1 MGLKENQYNTT
12 TFDDVHTSR
21 LRLEM
26 DSSGESTGILQW
38 RVYDWGDS
46 PSFPPAVVAGLDRA
60 VVLPGKTWLS
70 GSCSQRRQGG
80 WQARPGLEQT
90 IRAGRRCL

>member
-1 MGLKENQYNTT
+1 MPIANAKGLGLKENQFNTT
-12 TFDDVHTSR
+12 TFDNVHTTK

-26 DSSGESTGILQW
+26 DSSGQSTGILQW

-46 PSFPPAVVAGLDRA
+46 PDFPTVVAAGLDRA

-70 GSCSQRRQGG
+70 GIVRSGG
-80 WQARPGLEQT
+80 KSDHSAH
-90 IRAGRRCL
+90 